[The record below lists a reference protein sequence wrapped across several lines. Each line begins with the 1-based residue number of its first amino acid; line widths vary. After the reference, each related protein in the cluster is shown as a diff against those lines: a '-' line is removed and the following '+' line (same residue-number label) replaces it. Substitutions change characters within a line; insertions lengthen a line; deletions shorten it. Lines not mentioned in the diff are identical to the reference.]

1 MAVVGFKYF
10 FGIHMGVSRG
20 PVDELVEIKVG
31 DKTVWRGNQ
40 AVSGEVT
47 IDSPDV
53 FGGEDGE
60 GGIQGPLT
68 VMMGE
73 PTQVAPPALA
83 TTLKSPMP
91 GFRRRFTVFFDGL
104 ISMMNPYPKP
114 WAFRVRRALKG
125 WDGDPWYPEKAIISL
140 TRPVSAGEKQGGT
153 YGETKTLSGS
163 LTSYVDYY
171 DPTTGWTPATALTS
185 PKTLTLTGLAG
196 ALVSVDSIKFEYVAG
211 DTGDGTYGGTF
222 FAEMVPGVDYTVA
235 GNVISF
241 TSDYAPPI
249 HVGGPGVWY
258 FPDRPLY
265 ITYSYSWTETLP
277 PLIGLGDALIQAMNP
292 VHIVYEAMTNREWGR
307 GFDRARFADDSW
319 RYAADILFA
328 EKFGLCIRWT
338 RRDSIKSFIQNILDH
353 IGATVYED
361 RTNAKIKIN
370 LIRGDYVKANLPLFD
385 HDSGLLEIKDADVS
399 NQSGMINEV
408 RVTYRDP
415 VTDEDRTVRAS
426 NLAALQSAG
435 GAINSLSKEYK
446 GCPTAELATRLA
458 QRDLKA
464 ASPSV
469 RRYKFSL
476 DRRGY
481 KIVPG
486 MVIRIQDMSR
496 GIPDTVVRVGTI
508 DYGKVGDGKIEIN
521 GVQDVFALPQRGF
534 TTIGPP
540 QWTPPSN
547 RPCIGESRAFEIPY
561 RSLYRGLSAAEF
573 SFVDN
578 ASAYVGTVCEEG
590 QAVNATYSI
599 AVKPGAVDPSENPPD
614 TSYVC
619 PI

>member
-10 FGIHMGVSRG
+10 FGIHMGISRG
-20 PVDELVEIKVG
+20 PVDELTEIKVG

-40 AVSGEVT
+40 TASGQIT
-47 IDSPDV
+47 IDAPDV
-53 FGGEDGE
+53 FGGESGE

-73 PTQVAPPALA
+73 PAQTAPVALG
-83 TTLKSPMP
+83 TVLKSPMP

-114 WAFRVRRALKG
+114 WKFRVRRALNG
-125 WDGDPWYPEKAIISL
+125 WDGDPWYPTKAVISL
-140 TRPVSAGEKQGGT
+140 TRPVSSGEQQGG
-153 YGETKTLSGS
+153 GFAESKTLSGS
-163 LTSYVDYY
+163 QIRYVDHY
-171 DPTTGWTPATALTS
+171 DPTNGWTPASALTS
-185 PKTLTLTGLAG
+185 PKTLTLVDLEGP
-196 ALVSVDSIKFEYVAG
+196 LVGVDSIQFEYVAG

-222 FAEMVPGVDYTVA
+222 FAEMVAGVDYTVA
-235 GNVISF
+235 GNVITF
-241 TSDYAPPI
+241 TSDYA
-249 HVGGPGVWY
+249 GVWY
-258 FPDRPLY
+258 FPDRLLHIKY
-265 ITYSYSWTETLP
+265 IYTWAATLP
-277 PLIGLGDALIQAMNP
+277 PLVGLGDTLIQAMNP

-307 GFDRARFADDSW
+307 GFDRARFDDAAW
-319 RYAADILFA
+319 KYAADILFS
-328 EKFGLCIRWT
+328 ERFGLCIRWT
-338 RRDSIKSFIQNILDH
+338 RRDSIKSFIQTILDH

-361 RTNAKIKIN
+361 RTNGKIKIN
-370 LIRGDYVKANLPLFD
+370 LIRGDYVKSSLPLFD
-385 HDSGLLEIKDADVS
+385 KDSGLLEIKDAAVS

-469 RRYKFSL
+469 RRYKFTL

-540 QWTPPSN
+540 QWTPPTD
-547 RPCIGESRAFEIPY
+547 RACIAESKAFELPY
-561 RSLYRGLSAAEF
+561 RSLYRGLTAAEF
-573 SFVDN
+573 DYVPDV
-578 ASAYVGTVCEEG
+578 AAYVGTVCQEG
-590 QAVNATYSI
+590 QDLNTTYTI
-599 AVKPGAVDPSENPPD
+599 AVKFGAASVDENPPD
-614 TSYVC
+614 ASFVC

>member
-40 AVSGEVT
+40 AASGEIT
-47 IDSPDV
+47 IDAPEI
-53 FGGEDGE
+53 FGGQDGE

-68 VMMGE
+68 VMMGG
-73 PTQVAPPALA
+73 PTQTAPVALGSV
-83 TTLKSPMP
+83 LKSPMP

-114 WAFRVRRALKG
+114 WKFRVRRALEG
-125 WDGDPWYPEKAIISL
+125 WDGAPWYPEKAIISI
-140 TRPVSAGEKQGGT
+140 TRPVSSGEQQGG
-153 YGETKTLSGS
+153 GFAEVKTLSGS
-163 LTSYVDYY
+163 QVRYVDYY
-171 DPTTGWTPATALTS
+171 DPTNGWTPSTALTS
-185 PKTLTLTGLAG
+185 PKTLTLTDLEGP
-196 ALVSVDSIKFEYVAG
+196 LVSVDSIQFEYFAG
-211 DTGDGTYGGTF
+211 DTSDSGGAGYFMLTMN
-222 FAEMVPGVDYTVA
+222 AGIDYTVA
-235 GNVISF
+235 GNVVTF
-241 TSDYAPPI
+241 TGDYSPTP
-249 HVGGPGVWY
+249 GGWGWY
-258 FPDRPLY
+258 FPEQLLH
-265 ITYSYSWTETLP
+265 ITYSYSWAATLP
-277 PLIGLGDALIQAMNP
+277 PLVGLGDTLIQSMNP
-292 VHIVYEAMTNREWGR
+292 VHIVYEAMTNRQWGR
-307 GFDRARFADDSW
+307 GFDRSRFDDASW
-319 RYAADILFA
+319 RYAADILFS
-328 EKFGLCIRWT
+328 ERFGLCTRWT
-338 RRDSIKSFIQNILDH
+338 RRDSIKSFIQSILDH

-370 LIRGDYVKANLPLFD
+370 LIRGDYVKSLLPLFD
-385 HDSGLLEIKDADVS
+385 RNSGLVEIKDAAVS
-399 NQSGMINEV
+399 NQGSMINEV

-469 RRYKFSL
+469 RRYKFVL

-496 GIPDTVVRVGTI
+496 GIADTVVRVGTI
-508 DYGKVGDGKIEIN
+508 DYGKVGDGRIEIN
-521 GVQDVFALPQRGF
+521 GVQDVFSLPQRGF

-547 RPCIGESRAFEIPY
+547 RPCIAESRAFEIPY

-578 ASAYVGTVCEEG
+578 ASAYVGTVCQEG
-590 QAVNATYSI
+590 QVVNTTYAI

>member
-10 FGIHMGVSRG
+10 FGIHMGISRG

-40 AVSGEVT
+40 SASGEVT
-47 IDSPDV
+47 VDAPDV
-53 FGGEDGE
+53 FGGEAAE
-60 GGIQGPLT
+60 GGVQGPLT

-73 PTQVAPPALA
+73 PDQVAPVALG
-83 TTLKSPMP
+83 TVLKTPMP

-114 WAFRVRRALKG
+114 WKFRVRRALKG
-125 WDGDPWYPEKAIISL
+125 WDGDPWYPEKAVISL
-140 TRPVSAGEKQGGT
+140 TRPVSSGEQQGG
-153 YGETKTLSGS
+153 GFAESKTLSGS
-163 LTSYVDYY
+163 QIRYVDYY
-171 DPTTGWTPATALTS
+171 DPTNGWTPASALTS
-185 PKTLTLTGLAG
+185 PKTLTLVDLEGP
-196 ALVSVDSIKFEYVAG
+196 LVSVDSIQFEYVAG

-222 FAEMVPGVDYTVA
+222 FAEMVAGVDYTVA
-235 GNVISF
+235 GNVITF
-241 TSDYAPPI
+241 TSDYA
-249 HVGGPGVWY
+249 GVWY
-258 FPDRPLY
+258 FPDRLLH
-265 ITYSYSWTETLP
+265 IKYSYTWAATLP
-277 PLIGLGDALIQAMNP
+277 PLVGLGDTLIQAMNP

-307 GFDRARFADDSW
+307 GFDRARFDDAAW
-319 RYAADILFA
+319 KYAADILFS
-328 EKFGLCIRWT
+328 ERFGLCIRWT

-370 LIRGDYVKANLPLFD
+370 LIRGDYQKSSLPFFD
-385 HDSGLLEIKDADVS
+385 RDRGLVEIKDAAVS
-399 NQSGMINEV
+399 NQGSMINEV

-469 RRYKFSL
+469 RRYKFTL

-573 SFVDN
+573 SFVDS
-578 ASAYVGTVCEEG
+578 ASAYLGTVCQEG
-590 QAVNATYSI
+590 QAVNTIYTV

>member
-40 AVSGEVT
+40 AASGQIT
-47 IDSPDV
+47 IDAPEV
-53 FGGEDGE
+53 FGGQDGE

-114 WAFRVRRALKG
+114 WAFRVRRALQG
-125 WDGDPWYPEKAIISL
+125 WDGAPWYPEKAIISL
-140 TRPVSAGEKQGGT
+140 TRPVSSGEQQGGGA
-153 YGETKTLSGS
+153 GETKTLTGS
-163 LTSYVDYY
+163 TTRYVDHYN
-171 DPTTGWTPATALTS
+171 PETGWTPSTALS
-185 PKTLTLTGLAG
+185 EPKTLTLDNLEGP
-196 ALVSVDSIKFEYVAG
+196 LVSLDLVQFQYIYG
-211 DTGDGTYGGTF
+211 DTGDGYYGGTGLF
-222 FAEMVPGVDYTVA
+222 DALPGRDYDLI
-235 GNVISF
+235 GNVITF
-241 TSDYAPPI
+241 TSDHIPPAGI
-249 HVGGPGVWY
+249 GGY
-258 FPDRPLY
+258 YYPDRLIY
-265 ITYSYSWTETLP
+265 INYSYTWTATLP
-277 PLIGLGDALIQAMNP
+277 PLVGLGDTLIQAMNP

-307 GFDRARFADDSW
+307 GFDRARFDDVSW
-319 RYAADILFA
+319 KYAADILFA
-328 EKFGLCIRWT
+328 ERFGLCIRWT

-385 HDSGLLEIKDADVS
+385 HDSGLLEIKDAAVS

-435 GAINSLSKEYK
+435 GAINSMTKEYK

-464 ASPSV
+464 SSPSV
-469 RRYKFSL
+469 RRYKFTL

-540 QWTPPSN
+540 QWTPPTD
-547 RPCIGESRAFEIPY
+547 RACIAESRAFELPY
-561 RSLYRGLSAAEF
+561 RSLYRGLTAAELDYVPATAAF
-573 SFVDN
+573 
-578 ASAYVGTVCEEG
+578 VGTVCQEG
-590 QAVNATYSI
+590 QDLNTTYTI
-599 AVKPGAVDPSENPPD
+599 AVKFGAASVDENPPD
-614 TSYVC
+614 ASYVC